1 MTSAPVDQLDR
12 RMTASERREAVLD
25 AASAVFGDRGY
36 IGATTDQIARAAG
49 ISQPYVVRMFGSKE
63 NLFVEV
69 IDRARRALLGA
80 FRTALEGFRAAGSP
94 GGDPC
99 EALGSAYIELVRDR
113 GLHTSLMHAFMQGTD
128 PVVGPAARACFLEIW
143 HFVRDEAGLD
153 PEAAR
158 NFIADGMLINVLL
171 GLDMPRNAG
180 RQQDAAELLGQT
192 FGEKLGLVVPE

>member
-1 MTSAPVDQLDR
+1 MVLEEVAPER
-12 RMTASERREAVLD
+12 RMSAAERREAILD
-25 AASAVFGDRGY
+25 AASAVFGERGY

-69 IDRARRALLGA
+69 IERAKRALLDA
-80 FRTALEGFRAAGSP
+80 FRTALEEFRAAGSP

-99 EALGSAYIELVRDR
+99 APLGAAYIELVRDR
-113 GLHTSLMHAFMQGTD
+113 GLHTSLMHAFMAGAH
-128 PVVGPAARACFLEIW
+128 PVVGTAARAGFLEIW

-158 NFIADGMLINVLL
+158 NFLADGMLINVLL
-171 GLDMPRNAG
+171 GLDMPRDAG
-180 RQQDAAELLGQT
+180 QRRDAAELLGQA
-192 FGEKLGLVVPE
+192 FGEKLGLVVPD